1 MEREKEFVS
10 LRWVVAGILLGIIG
24 GLLLNRA
31 GGAESPL
38 FGVVGLGADLFI
50 RLLRMVIVPLVVAS
64 LISAAAGL
72 DTRYLGRLGVI
83 TLIYY
88 TTTTIMAAAL
98 GLVIVNLVDPGVGAV
113 LQGAQTPKE
122 ILEREPPTFADLLR
136 NLIPANPIDAL
147 ARADMLQIISFS
159 LIVGVALNLMG
170 DRAQALKGFVSELLD
185 LSMVIVRWVLY
196 LLPVGVALLLA
207 RAIGQAGWEVFAPL
221 AKYMGAVL
229 GGLAVHGLIVL
240 PLLVWLLGGVPPW
253 RFLNGHLERDDY
265 RAQHQLQRGDAARDD
280 AHRRTRTQGAW
291 LHQSVLHSHRRDG
304 EHGRHRAVRGGR
316 RAVYRAGVWRAVRVH
331 AADSG
336 AVHGDAGGDW
346 RGGHPQRGA
355 VHDGHRAAGGW
366 AAAGGHRAD
375 SGSGPHSGHVPHDG
389 QCRRRCRRR
398 GNSGECRRQE
408 VGLHLS
414 TCASHDSGMSRSL
427 SRDWIAQEIAHTFQ
441 LPLVSLPVRL
451 ATEAIHHLARRQ
463 RDKTAR
469 PRTLPPHLWQAA
481 REEACHFCLQTLAQL
496 IQLERG
502 PDALPPET
510 AAMYDAFLTAVRQY
524 LETPP
529 PQLPDAAP
537 ELSAA
542 ERLKQEQHL
551 WRQAREAL
559 ELCEKWRKAMHAP
572 RADAKP

>member
-1 MEREKEFVS
+1 MERDREFVS
-10 LRWVVAGILLGIIG
+10 LRWVVVGILTGIVG

-31 GGAESPL
+31 GGTESPL

-88 TTTTIMAAAL
+88 TTTTVLAAAL

-170 DRAQALKGFVSELLD
+170 DRAQALKGFVAELLD

-240 PLLVWLLGGVPPW
+240 PLLVWLLGGMPPW
-253 RFLNGHLERDDY
+253 RFLKGITNAMITALSTSSSAATLPVTMRTVERELKVPGYISRFCIPIGATVNMDGTALYEAVAALFIAQAYGVQLEFTQQIVVLFT
-265 RAQHQLQRGDAARDD
+265 ATLAAIGAAGIPSAGLFTMVIVLQAVGLPLEGIGLILAVDRILDMF
-280 AHRRTRTQGAW
+280 RTM
-291 LHQSVLHSHRRDG
+291 VNV
-304 EHGRHRAVRGGR
+304 E
-316 RAVYRAGVWRAVRVH
+316 
-331 AADSG
+331 
-336 AVHGDAGGDW
+336 GDAGG
-346 RGGHPQRGA
+346 A
-355 VHDGHRAAGGW
+355 VILA
-366 AAAGGHRAD
+366 
-375 SGSGPHSGHVPHDG
+375 
-389 QCRRRCRRR
+389 
-398 GNSGECRRQE
+398 NI
-408 VGLHLS
+408 VG
-414 TCASHDSGMSRSL
+414 
-427 SRDWIAQEIAHTFQ
+427 
-441 LPLVSLPVRL
+441 
-451 ATEAIHHLARRQ
+451 
-463 RDKTAR
+463 
-469 PRTLPPHLWQAA
+469 
-481 REEACHFCLQTLAQL
+481 
-496 IQLERG
+496 
-502 PDALPPET
+502 
-510 AAMYDAFLTAVRQY
+510 
-524 LETPP
+524 
-529 PQLPDAAP
+529 
-537 ELSAA
+537 
-542 ERLKQEQHL
+542 
-551 WRQAREAL
+551 
-559 ELCEKWRKAMHAP
+559 RK
-572 RADAKP
+572 